1 MSEYQNETASFR
13 ALGERN
19 WIAEAAD
26 VCKRAAHGDLEARIL
41 NIDDQPHTNA
51 DMPELLHAINHLLDM
66 TDAFVREATAS
77 LEFAGDGKFFRRV
90 LLAGM
95 LGSFARAAK
104 SINAATAQMSEEKKA
119 LDQAHDQRLELEAD
133 FNKLREVVRALSD
146 ATGHI
151 DLMSKTMAKLASQT
165 SLLSI
170 NASIEAARVGD
181 MGRGFGV
188 VASEVKKLAT
198 QAATASSEIQGR
210 VRELT
215 GAAKNTSET
224 IEEIWTVIRD
234 QGSGQIEHSTKAA

>member
-1 MSEYQNETASFR
+1 MSEHSNGSGRPSGF
-13 ALGERN
+13 GDRN
-19 WIAEAAD
+19 WVAEASD
-26 VCKRAAHGDLEARIL
+26 VCRRAARGDLEARVL
-41 NIDDQPHTNA
+41 NIDDASHENR

-95 LGSFARAAK
+95 LGSFARAAG
-104 SINAATAQMSEEKKA
+104 SINAATTQMEQEKKA
-119 LDQAHDQRLELEAD
+119 LDHAHSQRLELEAD
-133 FNKLREVVRALSD
+133 FDKLREVVRALAD

-151 DLMSKTMAKLASQT
+151 DLMSKTMVKLASQT

-181 MGRGFGV
+181 LGRGFGV

-198 QAATASSEIQGR
+198 QAASASSEIQGR

-215 GAAKNTSET
+215 GAARNTSET

-234 QGSGQIEHSTKAA
+234 QGGAQGAKRAA

>member
-1 MSEYQNETASFR
+1 MSEYQDQPTQFR
-13 ALGERN
+13 SSADRN
-19 WIAEAAD
+19 WVAEAAD
-26 VCKRAAHGDLEARIL
+26 VCRRAAHGDLEARVL
-41 NIDDQPHTNA
+41 NIDDERHANP

-104 SINAATAQMSEEKKA
+104 SINAATTQMAEEKKA
-119 LDQAHDQRLELEAD
+119 LDTAHEQRLELEED
-133 FNKLREVVRALSD
+133 FNKLREVVRALAD

-198 QAATASSEIQGR
+198 QAASASSEIQGR

-224 IEEIWTVIRD
+224 IEEIWSVIRD
-234 QGSGQIEHSTKAA
+234 QGSGQTKEKAA

>member
-1 MSEYQNETASFR
+1 MSEHQHEATPNHSFG
-13 ALGERN
+13 ARN
-19 WIAEAAD
+19 WIAEASD
-26 VCKRAAHGDLEARIL
+26 VCQRAAQGDLEARVL
-41 NIDDQPHTNA
+41 NIDDQKHASP

-95 LGSFARAAK
+95 RGSFARAAG
-104 SINAATAQMSEEKKA
+104 SINAATAQMEQEKKA
-119 LDQAHDQRLELEAD
+119 LDRAHAQRLELEED
-133 FNKLREVVRALSD
+133 FNKLREVVRALAD

-198 QAATASSEIQGR
+198 QAASASSEIQGR

-215 GAAKNTSET
+215 GAAKNTSQT
-224 IEEIWTVIRD
+224 IEQIWTVIRD
-234 QGSGQIEHSTKAA
+234 QGSNQSENKAA

>member
-1 MSEYQNETASFR
+1 MSEHRHESTQGSSFDR
-13 ALGERN
+13 RN
-19 WIAEAAD
+19 WIAEASD
-26 VCKRAAHGDLEARIL
+26 VCRRAALGDLEARVL
-41 NIDDQPHTNA
+41 RIDDQAHADA

-77 LEFAGDGKFFRRV
+77 LEFAGEGKFFRRV
-90 LLAGM
+90 LQAGM
-95 LGSFARAAK
+95 LGSFARAAR
-104 SINAATAQMSEEKKA
+104 SINAATAQMEQEKKA
-119 LDQAHDQRLELEAD
+119 LDAAHRQRMELEED
-133 FNKLREVVRALSD
+133 FESLRGVVRALAE

-215 GAAKNTSET
+215 SAAKNTSTTLEQ
-224 IEEIWTVIRD
+224 IWGVIRA
-234 QGSGQIEHSTKAA
+234 QGTPDHPGRAA